1 MIAVERLPALSRDAH
16 GPVTAS
22 TTATSV
28 TAGAPPHQGGWR
40 SSKMRPR
47 HLQRQAVVYV
57 RQSTPHQMAEHGE
70 SLARQYALRD
80 RAAALGWPASTV
92 VLIDDDLGLSGRGSE
107 DRRGFQRLLADVAQ
121 DRVGL
126 VLALE
131 MSRLA
136 RNSRE
141 WHNLFDLCAV
151 RDTLLADD
159 DGVYDPGDIND
170 RLILGMKGIMS
181 EMELHVMKGRL
192 ERGRRNKAQRGELF
206 HSVPWGYVLLPD
218 GTVVLDP
225 DEQVRATVRR
235 LFDTFQTS
243 GSAYALLR
251 DLRRHDVKLPKRDG
265 SGQLV
270 WRLATRTIVSTA
282 LHHPLYAGAYSWGRR
297 QTQTHVDPTGRM
309 THSRWHC
316 PPAEWTVLL
325 HHRVPAYITWDQ
337 YLGNQRQLL
346 ENQRRSETKG
356 TPGGGSALLGGL
368 LFCGRCGRK
377 MQVEYRSIRLGR
389 YSCSRQ
395 RIATTDEVCGGLPA
409 RGLDELVTRQ
419 VLQALSPTAIELSL
433 CAIEHTSQQRRQ
445 QETQLRQNLD
455 RATYETDRPER
466 QYQAVEPENRLVA
479 RSLEERWETALR
491 QQGAAQ
497 DAYDRFQREKPI
509 ELSAVE
515 RRSLEELSRDIP
527 ALWHAPET
535 TSRDRQ
541 EIVRCL
547 IERVNIAVS
556 AAEQQ
561 VDVAIRWAGG
571 FESRHELRRPVWS
584 YEQLDDF
591 EPLLA
596 RLGELR
602 RAGWRAPRIAEQLN
616 AEDFRTPKQRG
627 PFTGDVV
634 RGLFPRLGLDAQ
646 GQSGTGPEP
655 PRWSADALAR
665 RLKIPVKKLKDWVR
679 RGWVQAIQR
688 PFGGVWI
695 LHADERELKRLE
707 RRVALSQTG
716 RHYPAELAIGNQSE
730 PSNADKQAWQ

>member
-1 MIAVERLPALSRDAH
+1 MTAIERILTLPRAAQ
-16 GPVTAS
+16 GPVAPS

-28 TAGAPPHQGGWR
+28 RAEMASHQEGWW
-40 SSKMRPR
+40 SSKIRPR
-47 HLQRQAVVYV
+47 HLERLPIVYV
-57 RQSTPHQMAEHGE
+57 RQSTPHQIAENGE

-80 RAAALGWPASTV
+80 RAAALGWSASNV
-92 VLIDDDLGLSGRGSE
+92 VVIDDDLGLSGRGSE
-107 DRRGFQRLLADVAQ
+107 DRHGFQRLLAEVAQ
-121 DRVGL
+121 DHVGL

-159 DGVYDPGDIND
+159 DGIYDPGDIND

-218 GTVVLDP
+218 GAVVLDP

-235 LFDTFQTS
+235 LFDTFQQS
-243 GSAYALLR
+243 GSVYSLLR
-251 DLRRHDVKLPKRDG
+251 DLRRQGVKLPKRDG
-265 SGQLV
+265 RGQLV
-270 WRLATRTIVSTA
+270 WRLATESILRDA

-309 THSRWHC
+309 THSRSHC
-316 PPAEWTVLL
+316 PPAKWTVLL
-325 HHRVPAYITWDQ
+325 HDRVPAYITWDQ
-337 YLGNQRQLL
+337 YLNNQGQLVQ
-346 ENQRRSETKG
+346 NQRRSETKG
-356 TPGGGSALLGGL
+356 TPGGGSALLAGL

-377 MQVEYRSIRLGR
+377 MQVQYRSTRLGR
-389 YSCSRQ
+389 YSCSRR
-395 RIATTDEVCGGLPA
+395 RIETTDETCGGLPA
-409 RGLDELVTRQ
+409 QGLDELVARQ
-419 VLQALSPTAIELSL
+419 ILQALSPAAIELSL
-433 CAIEHTSQQRRQ
+433 CAIEYTSQQRRQ
-445 QETQLRQNLD
+445 QETQLRQSLE
-455 RATYETDRPER
+455 RATYEAERAER

-479 RSLEERWETALR
+479 RNLEERWEAALR

-497 DAYDRFQREKPI
+497 DGYDRFQREKPT
-509 ELSAVE
+509 ELSALE
-515 RRSLEELSRDIP
+515 RRRLEELSRDIP

-535 TSRDRQ
+535 TSRERQ

-547 IERVNIAVS
+547 IERVHIAVGS
-556 AAEQQ
+556 AEQQ
-561 VDVAIRWAGG
+561 VEVAIHWAGG
-571 FESRHELRRPVWS
+571 FESRHELHRPVCC

-591 EPLLA
+591 EQLLA

-616 AEDFRTPKQRG
+616 AEGFRTPKQRG
-627 PFTGDVV
+627 AFTGDVV
-634 RGLFPRLGLDAQ
+634 RMLFSRLGLNAP
-646 GQSGTGPEP
+646 GQNETAPEP
-655 PRWSADALAR
+655 PRWTADALAR

-679 RGWVQAIQR
+679 RGWVQAVQR

-695 LHADERELKRLE
+695 LHADERELKQLE
-707 RRVALSQTG
+707 RRVALSRPG
-716 RHYPAELAIGNQSE
+716 RNYPSDRAIASRSE
-730 PSNADKQAWQ
+730 AQDADKLA